1 MHIFKEI
8 SLNIINE
15 FDDDALD
22 EAIIESELDYNDSK
36 KDAVLDKPNKFS
48 HEKWQE
54 WEESVYNY
62 FASFRNARS
71 IPYAYVIRKLTNPVD
86 TANMDR
92 DDFIMYNAQLTGT
105 MFKCDSKHVHQ
116 ILKELTN
123 GTETEDLMKGKSC
136 GRTAMIALQD
146 HYDGTAESERIMA
159 VAKEDLTKLFY
170 RNESTFSF
178 EKYVT
183 KHLTIFNILKK

>member
-8 SLNIINE
+8 LLNIINE

-62 FASFRNARS
+62 FVSFRNARS
-71 IPYAYVIRKLTNPVD
+71 IPYAYVIRKMPNPVD

-92 DDFIMYNAQLTGT
+92 DDCIMYNAQLAGT
-105 MFKCDSKHVHQ
+105 MFNRDSKHVHQ

-123 GTETEDLMKGKSC
+123 GT
-136 GRTAMIALQD
+136 
-146 HYDGTAESERIMA
+146 
-159 VAKEDLTKLFY
+159 
-170 RNESTFSF
+170 
-178 EKYVT
+178 
-183 KHLTIFNILKK
+183 